1 MAVKKAVKEEV
12 VEEVK
17 VTEVKVQETKAEVEN
32 KQLRSE
38 VDTLKDL
45 VSQLMAQMQNT
56 APAATTLESV
66 VDELDIS
73 PNKYVKVMSLRNHVL
88 NLSTEGFGRGK
99 PYKFT
104 KYGQIRNISYEDV
117 SAIINAEESF
127 HRKGA
132 FIILDDIVVKKNGIE
147 ELQAGILTA
156 EEINTL
162 FDMDATEVGTI
173 FGSAS
178 DMQKETIVSL
188 LITRAVNGE
197 DLDYNKLRL
206 MSKNYHTDIAK
217 MIDEILNPVE
227 QS

>member
-1 MAVKKAVKEEV
+1 MAVKKVVKEEV
-12 VEEVK
+12 VEDVK
-17 VTEVKVQETKAEVEN
+17 TTTTTAELEN

-56 APAATTLESV
+56 APVAVTLEST
-66 VDELDIS
+66 VDDLDIS

-104 KYGQIRNISYEDV
+104 KYGQIRNIAYEDV

-162 FDMDATEVGTI
+162 FDMDATEVGKI
-173 FGSAS
+173 FGEAS
-178 DMQKETIVSL
+178 EMQKETIVSL
-188 LITRAVNGE
+188 LVARAVGGE
-197 DLDYNKLRL
+197 ELDYNKLRL

-217 MIDEILNPVE
+217 MIDEVINPVE
-227 QS
+227 ES

>member
-1 MAVKKAVKEEV
+1 MAVKKVVKEEV
-12 VEEVK
+12 VEDIK
-17 VTEVKVQETKAEVEN
+17 TTTTTAELEN

-56 APAATTLESV
+56 APVAVTLEST
-66 VDELDIS
+66 VDDLDIS

-104 KYGQIRNISYEDV
+104 KYGQIRNIAYEDV

-162 FDMDATEVGTI
+162 FDMDATEVGKI
-173 FGSAS
+173 FGEAS
-178 DMQKETIVSL
+178 EMQKETIVSL
-188 LITRAVNGE
+188 LVARAVGGE
-197 DLDYNKLRL
+197 ELDYNKLRL

-217 MIDEILNPVE
+217 MIDEVINPVE
-227 QS
+227 ES

>member
-12 VEEVK
+12 VEDVK
-17 VTEVKVQETKAEVEN
+17 TTTTTAELEN

-56 APAATTLESV
+56 APVAVTLEST
-66 VDELDIS
+66 VDDLDIS

-104 KYGQIRNISYEDV
+104 KYGQIRNIAYEDV

-162 FDMDATEVGTI
+162 FDMDATEVGKI
-173 FGSAS
+173 FGEAS
-178 DMQKETIVSL
+178 EMQKETIVSL
-188 LITRAVNGE
+188 LVARAVGGE
-197 DLDYNKLRL
+197 ELDYNKLRL

-217 MIDEILNPVE
+217 MIDEVINPVE
-227 QS
+227 ES